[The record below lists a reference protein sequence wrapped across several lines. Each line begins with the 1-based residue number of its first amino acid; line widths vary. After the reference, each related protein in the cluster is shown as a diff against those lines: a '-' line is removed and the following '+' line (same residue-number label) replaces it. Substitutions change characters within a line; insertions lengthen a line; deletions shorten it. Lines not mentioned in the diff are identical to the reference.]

1 MNERCVYVRC
11 QFYTEHW
18 IAANSYFRSSLEH
31 SYMHTWKCLSRR
43 VKNICGSDVSLLWV
57 QNLYFRYISF
67 ILYLGII
74 HAHLYRI
81 VLYTSCLLAW
91 YTYKRFSCEF
101 EVLLSAYAF
110 KWALQLHFRNI
121 RQELRNCRRFRDSQ
135 TNGFCIQNICDSLV
149 LFFCL
154 CILLFALSFSLS
166 FFSSLFHFC
175 FVHWNSTCF
184 AITTQILAY
193 AIAIHLRCRTF
204 DKSAM
209 NGTIPICDTHKNS
222 FSGIYIS
229 FVANES
235 NFNYKKVLCFFFFS
249 KREKFFHSK
258 IHDSRLFIRI
268 ILYFAIG
275 D

>member
-1 MNERCVYVRC
+1 MG
-11 QFYTEHW
+11 
-18 IAANSYFRSSLEH
+18 SSTPLSKH
-31 SYMHTWKCLSRR
+31 STRIKELSPFSWFSN
-43 VKNICGSDVSLLWV
+43 KW
-57 QNLYFRYISF
+57 
-67 ILYLGII
+67 ILYTK
-74 HAHLYRI
+74 Y
-81 VLYTSCLLAW
+81 
-91 YTYKRFSCEF
+91 
-101 EVLLSAYAF
+101 
-110 KWALQLHFRNI
+110 
-121 RQELRNCRRFRDSQ
+121 
-135 TNGFCIQNICDSLV
+135 ICDSLV
-149 LFFCL
+149 LFL
-154 CILLFALSFSLS
+154 CVYSSLRALFFSV

-235 NFNYKKVLCFFFFS
+235 NFNYKKVIFFFFFL
-249 KREKFFHSK
+249 KEKKFFHSE

-268 ILYFAIG
+268 IMYFAIG

>member
-67 ILYLGII
+67 ILYLGIT

-166 FFSSLFHFC
+166 FFPHFFIFVLF
-175 FVHWNSTCF
+175 
-184 AITTQILAY
+184 IEILLVLQLQLKY
-193 AIAIHLRCRTF
+193 WLMPLPF
-204 DKSAM
+204 
-209 NGTIPICDTHKNS
+209 ICDVVHLT
-222 FSGIYIS
+222 
-229 FVANES
+229 
-235 NFNYKKVLCFFFFS
+235 KVLWMEPFLFVTRIRIVSVVFIYPLLPMNPISTIRRFFASFFFS

-268 ILYFAIG
+268 IMYFAIG